1 MGALIQTKGTQYLA
15 NFFNQRFT
23 NPAVGGNLY
32 DLRNLGGLESDFS
45 KPFGVSSLFYLSE
58 KYRGKWVDGSD
69 VLYPTCSVTGVTSV
83 VGHPD
88 ELTFP
93 AGAFP
98 MGTPAFITNAINA
111 GSPTL
116 LVYSESRPTSINP
129 GIVVQAPAVSANTI
143 QLSAAVNSPV
153 VAADWLV
160 FINSNHPNLLKR
172 WKYFL
177 QNDLQNHNHAAIQA
191 AVHQVLAD
199 PDFDHATFQTIEFT
213 SQSVSRAIEFDASA
227 SNFKSLGVKFMNVVL
242 QTPRTTSPTPLDQQR

>member
-98 MGTPAFITNAINA
+98 MGNSGFYHQCDQRWLAYVVSLQRIPAYQYQ
-111 GSPTL
+111 PW
-116 LVYSESRPTSINP
+116 YSRPSAGRKCKHNS
-129 GIVVQAPAVSANTI
+129 VVSSCQQSRCSSRLAGLYQLQSSKSAEAVEV
-143 QLSAAVNSPV
+143 LSA
-153 VAADWLV
+153 
-160 FINSNHPNLLKR
+160 K
-172 WKYFL
+172 
-177 QNDLQNHNHAAIQA
+177 
-191 AVHQVLAD
+191 
-199 PDFDHATFQTIEFT
+199 
-213 SQSVSRAIEFDASA
+213 
-227 SNFKSLGVKFMNVVL
+227 
-242 QTPRTTSPTPLDQQR
+242 